1 MTLLCCPVCQEEL
14 TQTSNKKSFECANK
28 HMFDKAKQGYVNL
41 LLSHQKKSK
50 HPGDTVEMVNARTAF
65 LNQGY
70 YQPILNSFI
79 DIALQNQ
86 PYDTSQPGILSYLD
100 IACGEGYYTAGIHS
114 ALCNSF
120 PMASPKLRSYGIDI
134 STPAIKAAT
143 RRHKEITWLVGS
155 AYQLPFPALSLDLAS
170 CLFCRVDYTEAN
182 RVLKPGGLFIVA
194 TTGVKH
200 LIELRE
206 KIYDSLKPDTTTDEL
221 NEVACLTKLKELIP
235 RQMFDV
241 PIQAALGNK
250 VISRSTV
257 KAIKKNVTAK
267 CYGGDITRKR
277 KLWEKQ
283 KEGKKRMKSI
293 GKVEIPQEALLAVLQ
308 IDSE

>member
-1 MTLLCCPVCQEEL
+1 MTLLRCPVCQEEL

-86 PYDTSQPGILSYLD
+86 PYDTSQPGTLSYLD

-194 TTGVKH
+194 TTGIKH

-206 KIYDSLKPDTTTDEL
+206 KIYDSLKPDTTTEDL
-221 NEVACLTKLKELIP
+221 TEVAGLTKVKEVRITAP
-235 RQMFDV
+235 ATIEDQSM
-241 PIQAALGNK
+241 
-250 VISRSTV
+250 ISNLLLMTPHYWRCSPSAQKQLSQQNQLSVTIDINFTV
-257 KAIKKNVTAK
+257 FKKNESLETAK
-267 CYGGDITRKR
+267 CRN
-277 KLWEKQ
+277 
-283 KEGKKRMKSI
+283 
-293 GKVEIPQEALLAVLQ
+293 PN
-308 IDSE
+308 DSL